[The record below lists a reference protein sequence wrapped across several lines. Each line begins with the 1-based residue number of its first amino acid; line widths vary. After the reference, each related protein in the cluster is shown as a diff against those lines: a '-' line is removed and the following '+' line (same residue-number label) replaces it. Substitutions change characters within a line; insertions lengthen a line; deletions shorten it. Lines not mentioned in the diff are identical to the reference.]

1 MEFIINPDGTPAPAQ
16 TAAATGDGSPAAGD
30 VIKESSTATFT
41 ADVIEASAQ
50 TPIIV
55 DFWAPWCGPCK
66 TLGPMLEKAVRH
78 TGGLVRMVKINIDEN
93 QELAAQLRIQS
104 IPTVYAFKDGRPVD
118 GFNGAVPESQIK
130 SFIDRLLAG
139 SKPPL
144 EEAMEQADAAMTAG
158 DAETAYAIYGEVV
171 AQEPDNGRALAGMI
185 RGAVALGE
193 TEEAKGLIESLTP
206 EMLRNSDVAAAISAV
221 ELAEQGSGADSI
233 DTTALRDRLAADP
246 KDHEARYD
254 LAVALFAAGQA
265 EAAIDELVT
274 LVRHDRNWNEE
285 AARKQLVK
293 IFDALGFTD
302 PVAQEGRRKLSSVLF
317 S

>member
-1 MEFIINPDGTPAPAQ
+1 
-16 TAAATGDGSPAAGD
+16 
-30 VIKESSTATFT
+30 
-41 ADVIEASAQ
+41 
-50 TPIIV
+50 
-55 DFWAPWCGPCK
+55 
-66 TLGPMLEKAVRH
+66 
-78 TGGLVRMVKINIDEN
+78 MVKINIDEN

-130 SFIDRLLAG
+130 SFVDRLLAG